1 MFFNKKK
8 VKEKCEGCGTGIE
21 GKYNFC
27 PYCGLSFVDPRKNRE
42 DFGLLGKEDM
52 PDMGEDGG
60 FPAQRFGFTDK
71 LIGTLF
77 NSLMKNLDKQFRN
90 QMLNT
95 KDDFEEAE
103 IRGFPNGV
111 KIKISGPFAMQPR
124 RRQRKQEETQKV
136 GEAQLKRMSE
146 LPREKAKAHVKRIGD
161 KVVYELSAQGIT
173 SIEDVFVSKVE
184 TGYEVKA
191 IGEKKV
197 YVNNIPINLPLMKY
211 SIIKDKLL
219 LEFVNGQNFQQGF

>member
-1 MFFNKKK
+1 M
-8 VKEKCEGCGTGIE
+8 GIE

-27 PYCGLSFVDPRKNRE
+27 PYCGLSFADPRRDRE
-42 DFGLLGKEDM
+42 DFGLLGKEDI
-52 PDMGEDGG
+52 PDMNEDGG
-60 FPAQRFGFTDK
+60 FPVQGMGFTDK
-71 LIGTLF
+71 LVGTLF
-77 NSLMKNLDKQFRN
+77 NSLMKNLDKQIRN

-95 KDDFEEAE
+95 KDDFPGAE

-111 KIKISGPFAMQPR
+111 KIKISGPFPMQPR
-124 RRQRKQEETQKV
+124 RRQKRQEETQKV
-136 GEAQLKRMSE
+136 GEAQLRRMSE

-197 YVNNIPINLPLMKY
+197 YVNSIPINLPLMKY

-219 LEFVNGQNFQQGF
+219 LEFVNGHDFQQGF